1 MYTLYYIY
9 IYYIYTYY
17 THCTL
22 YSYTMYI
29 YKYICMHMALIYP
42 SFHAASDS
50 QLALLLKQSQH
61 NWSAL

>member
-1 MYTLYYIY
+1 MYTVFLHNVYIY
-9 IYYIYTYY
+9 I
-17 THCTL
+17 
-22 YSYTMYI
+22 
-29 YKYICMHMALIYP
+29 MHMALIYP